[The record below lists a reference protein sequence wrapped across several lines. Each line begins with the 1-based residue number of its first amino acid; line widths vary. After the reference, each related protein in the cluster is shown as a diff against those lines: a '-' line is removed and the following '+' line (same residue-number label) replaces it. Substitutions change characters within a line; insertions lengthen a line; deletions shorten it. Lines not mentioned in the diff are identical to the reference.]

1 MIRSHD
7 PPGWTSDHARSG
19 ERGAGSAAALA
30 RKPARLRFPGASFQ
44 FGQTPSV
51 SSNSMV
57 VEGLNDSLFSR
68 TGKRLLG
75 GDIGRHFS
83 EGYCMKKT
91 PGCAV
96 SRPEPPPTI
105 NESATV
111 RPRGLVNTGG
121 AHRDQ
126 PRTIVLGRARS
137 FRLSRTSH
145 SIGNIRIRFCN
156 KGAIFQSPRE
166 RTRPEVEV
174 HAVQTD

>member
-1 MIRSHD
+1 MIPQAGPPITRD
-7 PPGWTSDHARSG
+7 P
-19 ERGAGSAAALA
+19 ESAAQEALRRSLENQPGFVSPALRSSSA
-30 RKPARLRFPGASFQ
+30 RRPQCLPTRWWWG
-44 FGQTPSV
+44 
-51 SSNSMV
+51 
-57 VEGLNDSLFSR
+57 GLNDSLFSR
-68 TGKRLLG
+68 TGKRLLC

-91 PGCAV
+91 SGCAV
-96 SRPEPPPTI
+96 SHPEPPPTI

-137 FRLSRTSH
+137 IRLSRTSH
-145 SIGNIRIRFCN
+145 SIGNIRFAFAT

-174 HAVQTD
+174 HAMQTD